1 MTQDGEDRVDN
12 NHVFNDWG
20 RCTRPCIMCGLE
32 CFESSMMAD
41 AGCAGCVDICPN
53 PLTLDDEDEEEDE
66 DEDEDEEEFDEEEFC
81 CSSDECDSCEGCA
94 R

>member
-32 CFESSMMAD
+32 CFESAEEAD
-41 AGCAGCVDICPN
+41 ADCAGCVDICPN

-66 DEDEDEEEFDEEEFC
+66 ENQHSCDC
-81 CSSDECDSCEGCA
+81 CCCDGSGGRCS
-94 R
+94 